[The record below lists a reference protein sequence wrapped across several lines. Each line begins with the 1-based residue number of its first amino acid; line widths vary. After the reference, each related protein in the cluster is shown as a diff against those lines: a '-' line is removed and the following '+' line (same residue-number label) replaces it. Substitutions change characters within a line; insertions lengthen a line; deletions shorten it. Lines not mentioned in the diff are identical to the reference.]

1 MNYISIWDISYIK
14 VRPKFCFDK
23 KDEGTLD
30 KKHEGTL
37 DKKHEG
43 TYHTRVNYMRNYSKH
58 SKYYSPFILNIIKR
72 ILSK

>member
-14 VRPKFCFDK
+14 VGQKFCFDK

-43 TYHTRVNYMRNYSKH
+43 T
-58 SKYYSPFILNIIKR
+58 
-72 ILSK
+72 